1 MPPLSLSPRNGAIV
15 GNGLPD
21 DQHPGLE
28 WQGDVPVSSR
38 FGDPYYSLED
48 GLSEARHVFLAG
60 NGLPDRFVPGFH
72 VAELGFGTG
81 LNALAAWAMWRES
94 RVPGPLR
101 FTSFELCPM
110 APEDMSRALSA
121 FPEVSRLAM
130 PLVAALESAA
140 REFVADG
147 LHLKI
152 VLGDA
157 RETLASWDGAADAWF
172 LDGFSPARNPELW
185 TPDLLHQVA
194 RHTRPEGTAATYS
207 AARAVRAGL
216 ADAGFVVERVS
227 GFGRKRHMTVA
238 RT

>member
-1 MPPLSLSPRNGAIV
+1 M
-15 GNGLPD
+15 PD

-28 WQGDVPVSSR
+28 WQGDVPFSSR
-38 FGDPYYSLED
+38 FGDPYYSLEG

-101 FTSFELCPM
+101 FTSFELFPM

>member
-1 MPPLSLSPRNGAIV
+1 M
-15 GNGLPD
+15 PD
-21 DQHPGLE
+21 DQHPDLE
-28 WQGDVPVSSR
+28 WQGDVPVASR
-38 FGDPYYSLED
+38 FGDPYFSLED
-48 GLSEARHVFLAG
+48 GLAEARHVFLAG

-94 RVPGPLR
+94 GVTGSLR
-101 FTSFELCPM
+101 FTSFELFPM
-110 APEDMSRALSA
+110 APADMSRALSA
-121 FPEVSRLAM
+121 FPEIAGLAA

-140 REFVADG
+140 RGFVAEG

-157 RETLASWDGAADAWF
+157 RETLACWDDAADAWF

-185 TPDLLHQVA
+185 TPDLLRHVA
-194 RHTRPEGTAATYS
+194 RHTRPGGTAATYS

-216 ADAGFVVERVS
+216 ADAGFAVERVS

-238 RT
+238 RS